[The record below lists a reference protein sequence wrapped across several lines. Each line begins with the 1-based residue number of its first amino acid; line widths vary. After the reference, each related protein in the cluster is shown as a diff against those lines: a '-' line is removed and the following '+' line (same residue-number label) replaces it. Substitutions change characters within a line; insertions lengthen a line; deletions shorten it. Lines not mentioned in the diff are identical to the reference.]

1 MLSAL
6 EGGKT
11 FCYTLSSDIP
21 LLSNVFLFHCTFT
34 VPLCSISY
42 TGMANHP
49 ILDSLMNSPLRIMG
63 GVYNIQYTSP

>member
-11 FCYTLSSDIP
+11 FCYPLS
-21 LLSNVFLFHCTFT
+21 SNVFLFHCTFT

-42 TGMANHP
+42 TGMANRP
-49 ILDSLMNSPLRIMG
+49 ILDGLMNSPLRMMG
-63 GVYNIQYTSP
+63 GVYTIQDTSH